1 MSLIL
6 LYQNI
11 Q

>member
-1 MSLIL
+1 VT
-6 LYQNI
+6 YQNI